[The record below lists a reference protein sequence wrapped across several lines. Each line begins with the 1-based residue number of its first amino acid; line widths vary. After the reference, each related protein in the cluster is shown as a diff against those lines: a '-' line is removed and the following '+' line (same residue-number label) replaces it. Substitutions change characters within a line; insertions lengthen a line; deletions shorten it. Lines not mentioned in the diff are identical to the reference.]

1 MKGFRFLALSLGIF
15 LTLLSQNVWAQAFD
29 YEQYPPLDFSFNEL
43 QLDLE
48 VNPGEGSIEGT
59 ARYSATSNINNVD
72 SLVLQA
78 AHMEIRNVLIN
89 DSEAGFNLRN
99 DSLIISFE
107 ESYGAGESLEVSVN
121 YKTIPRF
128 GVLQNDLGTMWSSLL
143 PLTNRHWFPSLD
155 HPRVTFRLGVSLT
168 VPSGYQAVANGVK
181 VDEEILDLDWVR
193 FQYQTRG
200 HVPAPSV
207 VFAVG
212 KFDRQEASFGIK
224 RITLNLEKGALT
236 KGENQE
242 LLEEAYNL
250 LQQTEQRLGME
261 FPYERLHIVV
271 LKDHFWETKTWGA
284 STVFLYENGGNLLS
298 QLKRAIYAQWF
309 GVYQREEQWS
319 DSEAT
324 TLLQA
329 ALDVELSDTLQTL
342 SGKDYPDT
350 QAKSLYQA
358 FGPDK
363 WNRFRRQFN
372 ELNSRFRSTI
382 TQNFSDLLT
391 MGEGVYSF
399 RRYGDF
405 WYQKNGQPVF
415 ELEFGKQQTAEASES
430 DSVVYR
436 VDYAEEGDNLRLTF
450 NAQEGVYNELVTLP
464 MVQISPDRVDTLE
477 VTFTGAR
484 DSVRIQV
491 PALIQNVKILDAAR
505 PNLTLDQYK
514 PASYLIYQL
523 RNDENIE
530 DRAEAARKLGH
541 HSDDP
546 DLQLAIKDFMSQ
558 ELDPRIRAPLLAS
571 FGDITGGAS
580 GTEQIF
586 MDALGSNDIGIQ
598 KAGLFVLQNYPDNE
612 QVQQAVRQYATEVD
626 SLPLYK
632 DAARVFFSVADSA
645 AMNGFV
651 SEVVSADTAG
661 HKAIFAIQELANG
674 GNVERALKQAAFYIA
689 DVYDY
694 PVRSKA
700 LQILFQHDPSA
711 ESWEARA
718 PELLADVDPRIRYL
732 TVEGLSNIPDLD
744 YEDLFGVIIQDEYDE
759 RVHRAMSR
767 ALNL

>member
-1 MKGFRFLALSLGIF
+1 MKGFRFLVIGLGIF
-15 LTLLSQNVWAQAFD
+15 LVLISQDAWAQEFD
-29 YEQYPPLDFSFNEL
+29 YKQYPRLDFSFGEL
-43 QLDLE
+43 QLNLE
-48 VNPGEGSIEGT
+48 VNPEEGSIEGT
-59 ARYSATSNINNVD
+59 ARYNAISNIDNID

-78 AHMEIRNVLIN
+78 AHMEIREVRVN
-89 DSEAGFNLRN
+89 DSEVDFNLRN
-99 DSLIISFE
+99 DSLIIAFE
-107 ESYGAGESLEVSVN
+107 EPYGAGESLEVSVN

-143 PLTNRHWFPSLD
+143 PLSNRHWFPSLD
-155 HPRVTFRLGVSLT
+155 HPRVTFKLGVSLT

-181 VDEEILDLDWVR
+181 VDEEILDLNRVR
-193 FQYQTRG
+193 FQYQTRSQ
-200 HVPAPSV
+200 VPATAV
-207 VFAVG
+207 AFAVG
-212 KFDRQEASFGIK
+212 KFDRQETSFGIK
-224 RITLNLEKGALT
+224 RITLNSEKGALT
-236 KGENQE
+236 EVQNQE
-242 LLEEAYNL
+242 LLEEAYDL
-250 LQQTEQRLGME
+250 LRLSEQRLGME

-284 STVFLYENGGNLLS
+284 STVFLYKNGGDFLA
-298 QLKRAIYAQWF
+298 QLRRAIYAQWF

-329 ALDVELSDTLQTL
+329 ALDVELSDTLRTL
-342 SGKDYPDT
+342 TGKDYPDAET
-350 QAKSLYQA
+350 NDLYQA
-358 FGPDK
+358 FGSEK

-372 ELNSRFRSTI
+372 ELDNRIRNTVM
-382 TQNFSDLLT
+382 QNLSDLVGV
-391 MGEGVYSF
+391 GEGVYSF
-399 RRYGDF
+399 RRYGEF

-415 ELEFGKQQTAEASES
+415 ELEFDKQQAAEEFES
-430 DSVVYR
+430 DSVIYR
-436 VDYAEEGDNLRLTF
+436 VNYAEEGNNLRLTF
-450 NAQEGVYNELVTLP
+450 NAQKGVYNELVTLP
-464 MVQISPDRVDTLE
+464 LVQISPDRVDTLE

-491 PALIQNVKILDAAR
+491 PSLVQNVKILDATR

-580 GTEQIF
+580 GTEQVF
-586 MDALGSNDIGIQ
+586 LDALGSNNIGIQ

-612 QVQQAVRQYATEVD
+612 QVQQAVRQYATGVD

-632 DAARVFFSVADSA
+632 DAARVFFSLADSV

-651 SEVVSADTAG
+651 SEVVSSDTAG
-661 HKAIFAIQELANG
+661 YKAIFAIQELANA
-674 GNVERALKQAAFYIA
+674 GNVERALKQGAFYIS

-694 PVRSKA
+694 AVRSKA
-700 LQILFQHDPSA
+700 LQILFQHDRSP

-732 TVEGLSNIPDLD
+732 TVEGLSRIPDID
-744 YEDLFGVIIQDEYDE
+744 RDDLFSVIIQDEYDQ
-759 RVHRAMSR
+759 RVYRAMSR